1 MALTPELKRIYS
13 SNPTG
18 VNFYESLYLTH
29 PAWPEALAYMT
40 NTVEP
45 LAFNRNGTL
54 TEFKPGTFAISL
66 PKRDDLGLV
75 DLAITFP
82 ITSQT
87 ITLIDLAEPS
97 GIPITAE
104 VSVYILSSTE
114 PQMEP
119 IVLQLDNIQLGTD
132 TGTGIAQRIDLLNRA
147 YPRKIVRPTTYPGL
161 WR

>member
-13 SNPTG
+13 SSPNG

-29 PAWPEALAYMT
+29 PDWDTALAYIT
-40 NTVEP
+40 NSVEP
-45 LAFNRNGTL
+45 LTFNRNGTPTL
-54 TEFKPGTFAISL
+54 FNPGSFAIAL

-104 VSVYILSSTE
+104 VSVYLASSID
-114 PQMEP
+114 PQMDP
-119 IVLQLDNIQLGTD
+119 IVLQLDNIQLGNE

-147 YPRKIVRPTTYPGL
+147 YPRKIVRPSTYPGL